1 MAGARL
7 TLAAVLFDV
16 DFTLA
21 KPGPDL
27 GPDGYRRL
35 GEQYGLQLDPA
46 RYPEARSAALASLLL
61 DEHRRRQ
68 AHEAADASPTDL
80 EAAATETSIEAAPG
94 GDALAIL
101 DARYAAGEVVRR
113 DYLRIRRDIL
123 GPNAAPS

>member
-1 MAGARL
+1 MDQNMLPPDEFRGRVIDLAGTGGDGSHPL
-7 TLAAVLFDV
+7 LWVIVVLLLVLLAVTV
-16 DFTLA
+16 
-21 KPGPDL
+21 
-27 GPDGYRRL
+27 
-35 GEQYGLQLDPA
+35 
-46 RYPEARSAALASLLL
+46 ASLLL

-68 AHEAADASPTDL
+68 THEAAVSVDASPTDL
-80 EAAATETSIEAAPG
+80 DEAATETSIEAAPG

>member
-1 MAGARL
+1 MDQNML
-7 TLAAVLFDV
+7 
-16 DFTLA
+16 
-21 KPGPDL
+21 P
-27 GPDGYRRL
+27 PDGFRGRVIDL
-35 GEQYGLQLDPA
+35 AGTGGDGSHPLLWVIFVLLLVLLA
-46 RYPEARSAALASLLL
+46 VTVASLLL